1 MGVNR
6 IPNQPFRK
14 EYCMLTFALFNL
26 PARGHLNPTL
36 PIVKELVAGGATVH
50 YFVGEK
56 YRKLVES
63 VGGKFNLFPSLKR
76 LGDQKTEDS
85 SAPDDRQIA
94 LMPFAMAY
102 QARQVVPQL
111 VHALRALNPD
121 CLVYNTL
128 NLWPRLAARIMEIP
142 AVGLRPF
149 HGRRAHQ
156 SVVAPFASERL
167 ARLAAAVDRELGALM
182 SSFGKPLLTLEDLV
196 SQVEELTIMFVPKEF
211 LHDGEAFDKHFLFVG
226 QSFIEGEPEPWLFGG
241 DYGRK
246 HLRAYISLG
255 TLRNDDPEFY
265 RACFSAF
272 KPDEWQVVMS
282 VGTSLDL
289 NLLGPVPSNFLVA
302 RSVRQTAVLPHAD
315 VFITHGGLNSVMESL
330 YFGVPMVVIP
340 SIKEQRLTAHRVEIL
355 GFGTMLECTAVTSD
369 TLRQNAYALL
379 EDKAIKPRLGLMQKK
394 MDAAG
399 GYRRAAEAI
408 VCYAHAHRS
417 GETETRDPHVE
428 RA

>member
-1 MGVNR
+1 
-6 IPNQPFRK
+6 
-14 EYCMLTFALFNL
+14 MLTFAFFNL

-36 PIVKELVAGGATVH
+36 PIVKELVAGEATVH

-63 VGGKFNLFPSLKR
+63 VGGKFNLLPSLKR

-85 SAPDDRQIA
+85 SVPDDRQIA

-111 VHALRALNPD
+111 VEALRALNPD

-128 NLWPRLAARIMEIP
+128 SLWPRLAARIMEIP
-142 AVGLRPF
+142 AVGFRPF
-149 HGRRAHQ
+149 HGRRAHR

-167 ARLAAAVDRELGALM
+167 ARLADAIDRELDALM

-196 SQVEELTIMFVPKEF
+196 SQVEELTIMFLPKEF
-211 LHDGEAFDKHFLFVG
+211 QHDGEAFDKHFLFVG
-226 QSFIEGEPEPWLFGG
+226 PSFIEAEPEPWPFGA

-282 VGTSLDL
+282 VGKSLDL
-289 NLLGPVPSNFLVA
+289 NVLGPAPSNFLVA
-302 RSVRQTAVLPHAD
+302 RSVQQTAVLPHVD

-340 SIKEQRLTAHRVEIL
+340 SIKEQRLTARRVEIL
-355 GFGTMLECTAVTSD
+355 GCGTLLERTAVTSD

-379 EDKAIKPRLGLMQKK
+379 EDNAIKPRLGLMQKK

-408 VCYAHAHRS
+408 VRYASARRF
-417 GETETRDPHVE
+417 GETETGDPHAE